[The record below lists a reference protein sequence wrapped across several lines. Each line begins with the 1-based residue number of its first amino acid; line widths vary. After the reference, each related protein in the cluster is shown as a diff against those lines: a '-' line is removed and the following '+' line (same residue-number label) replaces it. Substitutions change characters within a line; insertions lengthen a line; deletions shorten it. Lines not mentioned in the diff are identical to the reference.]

1 MNTWKSGTKRHR
13 TGFHKTA
20 KWKYSKKCKKK
31 VQRWLNKCFF
41 PSNKSAPIYNDAF
54 KNAQLPGAEDTILP
68 TNSSVWK
75 ETFFFSIKLKFFFV
89 SFKPNPETFKTM
101 RKKFESFQFKAMP
114 NSSLRKKKPWK
125 PPPFLVEIHHQ
136 LCMFRRFGSLDLQSA
151 PFQTTMLCVFLF
163 CHLLN
168 FSLCDFFFCQ
178 KVFPVFFSGYLDGL
192 VFFSTPS
199 KSDPFSFPCLNFD
212 NPWYAFY
219 FASVLVLGIWCLP
232 PQQRG
237 VWWLLLDRSFRVL
250 NKWCGQPIPSKQSK
264 YPAGVR
270 RLQTRNTQR

>member
-1 MNTWKSGTKRHR
+1 MQ
-13 TGFHKTA
+13 
-20 KWKYSKKCKKK
+20 KK

-41 PSNKSAPIYNDAF
+41 PFNKSAPIYNDAF

-75 ETFFFSIKLKFFFV
+75 ETFLFSIKLKCFFFV
-89 SFKPNPETFKTM
+89 CVSNRTLRRSKQWGRSLSRFSSKQCQIHHWEKRNLGNRLRSSWTFTTSIACFDVSAVLICRARHFKQRCCLCIFVFSPFEFFPVWF
-101 RKKFESFQFKAMP
+101 FFLPESF
-114 NSSLRKKKPWK
+114 SR
-125 PPPFLVEIHHQ
+125 
-136 LCMFRRFGSLDLQSA
+136 
-151 PFQTTMLCVFLF
+151 
-163 CHLLN
+163 
-168 FSLCDFFFCQ
+168 
-178 KVFPVFFSGYLDGL
+178 FFSGYLDGL

-212 NPWYAFY
+212 NPWYTFY